1 MKERKAFNFFRSYF
15 DIYNELEKDKDK
27 VAFIDALL
35 NKQFNN
41 IEPENL
47 KGLGKFAYISQK
59 HSIDKQVKGYF
70 DKVEGIKKK
79 YPKQDPTQGG
89 KVDPRQGA
97 SQDPTQQEQ
106 VEVQEKE
113 KGKEQVQEKEQL
125 TLITTPTK
133 VEERAFTDE
142 VEFVYNSVLPMFPN
156 THKPKN
162 EKQSDSWKDC
172 IDKLIRI
179 DKVDAQSIIHITKE
193 VRADKFW
200 NKNFLTIKK
209 LREKKDGV
217 ARVFD
222 FIERFKKPIK
232 PANFGTADSFKMEV
246 NFD

>member
-1 MKERKAFNFFRSYF
+1 MKLTKRKGFNFFRSYY
-15 DIYNELEKDKDK
+15 DVYNELNDKDK
-27 VAFIDALL
+27 VQFMDALL
-35 NKQFNN
+35 DRQFLGVK
-41 IEPENL
+41 PHDL
-47 KGLGKFAYISQK
+47 KGMAKFAYISQTN
-59 HSIDKQVKGYF
+59 SIDTQIKGYE
-70 DKVEGIKKK
+70 DKTGNKLQGGIE
-79 YPKQDPTQGG
+79 PPTVPPTVPPTQGG
-89 KVDPRQGA
+89 LNT
-97 SQDPTQQEQ
+97 PTQQVQ
-106 VEVQEKE
+106 VQE

-125 TLITTPTK
+125 TLISTPTK
-133 VEERAFTDE
+133 VEARAFTDE
-142 VEFVYNSVLPMFPN
+142 VEFVYDSVLPMFPN

-162 EKQSDSWKDC
+162 EKQSESWKDC